1 MKLMLTS
8 NKVAGQQAALKD
20 NFLTLKSDLSQFE
33 ESLST
38 TRTQIIDLRKDLIS
52 SQPTPLSL
60 ISASS
65 VSDTK

>member
-8 NKVAGQQAALKD
+8 NKVAGQQVALKD